1 MNTGNGGSVRR
12 RNVPDIAGDA
22 NTVNYICFDGKCG
35 GGWGGTSFASPLW
48 AGYIALANEEAALRH
63 QPPVGFINPLL
74 YALGGRPNYD
84 SLFHD
89 EVRGTSGLYSATF
102 SFDLVT
108 GLGSP
113 RPGLIDALVGRND

>member
-1 MNTGNGGSVRR
+1 M
-12 RNVPDIAGDA
+12 AGDA
-22 NTVNYICFDGKCG
+22 DTENYICFNGACG
-35 GGWGGTSFASPLW
+35 GGWGGTSFASPIW
-48 AGYIALANEEAALRH
+48 AGFIALANEAAARRNL
-63 QPPVGFINPLL
+63 PPVGFINPLL

-89 EVRGTSGLYSATF
+89 VVHGTSGLYSSAF

-113 RPGLIDALVGRND
+113 QPALIDALAGRHD